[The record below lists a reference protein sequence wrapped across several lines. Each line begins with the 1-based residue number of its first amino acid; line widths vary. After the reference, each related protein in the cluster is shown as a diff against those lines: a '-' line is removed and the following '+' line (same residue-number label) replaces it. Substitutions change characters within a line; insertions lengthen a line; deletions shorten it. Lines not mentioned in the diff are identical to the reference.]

1 MSIEVT
7 THSIGDNKLSIY
19 NPETAE
25 TNEYIGLGLDRI
37 IVGVENPEVREIL
50 KDPNTGYNYSR
61 NAVEAYEIYNRKTQ
75 QRKRNWFVLELCTGQ
90 YGWFPGCEIHA
101 DILQDKIK
109 LYKEPS
115 HESEILYNF
124 SAGTIVTVIYILNLQ
139 QTHDT
144 PGWRKVKF
152 LNEGYIEESALSNF
166 RYASPNTAG

>member
-61 NAVEAYEIYNRKTQ
+61 NAVEAYEIYNRKHS
-75 QRKRNWFVLELCTGQ
+75 R
-90 YGWFPGCEIHA
+90 
-101 DILQDKIK
+101 
-109 LYKEPS
+109 
-115 HESEILYNF
+115 ES
-124 SAGTIVTVIYILNLQ
+124 VIGL
-139 QTHDT
+139 
-144 PGWRKVKF
+144 F
-152 LNEGYIEESALSNF
+152 
-166 RYASPNTAG
+166 

>member
-1 MSIEVT
+1 MSSEVT
-7 THSIGDNKLSIY
+7 THSIGDNKVSIY
-19 NPETAE
+19 NPQTDEINDYTCL
-25 TNEYIGLGLDRI
+25 NLDRM
-37 IVGVENPEVREIL
+37 IVGVENPDQREVL
-50 KDPNTGYNYSR
+50 KDPTTGYNYSR
-61 NAVEAYEIYNRKTQ
+61 NKVEAYEIYNRKTQ

-90 YGWFPGCEIHA
+90 HGWFPGCEIHA

-115 HESEILYNF
+115 RESEILYNF
-124 SAGTIVTVIYILNLQ
+124 SAGTIVTVVDVLNLQ